1 MGVLFTIIGIILTI
15 YTSFNLIRS
24 IELKK
29 KAIIKKAKVI
39 GFESYTYLMPG
50 AEYHTVYNSNVYPI
64 LEIEDNNK
72 KVRVAIP
79 YLYEKF
85 DLERGDEIQV
95 IYPKGKVEK
104 LKIYSNED
112 IYNFYYL
119 TIIIGIA
126 ITLLSMAII

>member
-1 MGVLFTIIGIILTI
+1 
-15 YTSFNLIRS
+15 
-24 IELKK
+24 
-29 KAIIKKAKVI
+29 
-39 GFESYTYLMPG
+39 MPG
-50 AEYHTVYNSNVYPI
+50 AEYHTVYNANVYPI

-72 KVRVAIP
+72 KVKVAIP